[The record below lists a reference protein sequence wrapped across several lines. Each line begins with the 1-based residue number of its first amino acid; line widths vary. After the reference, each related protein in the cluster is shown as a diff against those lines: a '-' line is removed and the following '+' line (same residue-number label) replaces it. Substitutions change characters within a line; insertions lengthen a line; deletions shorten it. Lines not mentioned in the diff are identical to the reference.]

1 MGSDFLKKM
10 VYSINIIKKIYQKG
24 RKSRWDLTVCGIDF
38 YHLMNWLII
47 YSFFGWVWETC
58 YVSVK
63 SGKFVNRGFIN
74 GPLCTIYGFGAVSVY
89 VILKPFSDNLL
100 YLYLG
105 GVVVATAL
113 EYVTAVLMES
123 IFHTSWWDYSDNKFN
138 FQGRICL
145 GASLGWG
152 AFTVI
157 LFKVLHPLVESIVIL
172 YPVYV
177 GEIGIC
183 VIGVG
188 YVVDFAFS
196 AAAAFRIHE
205 KLPVIEAAMEQAK
218 GEMLVK
224 MHEKIAS
231 VGFAKEATLESVKER
246 LGDVEVLKEMEQKR
260 AAITAEISAELQKRK
275 EAMAAKVGH
284 NMQRFVKAYPNLN
297 RGYKL
302 HNLKNLRN
310 KKEK

>member
-1 MGSDFLKKM
+1 M
-10 VYSINIIKKIYQKG
+10 
-24 RKSRWDLTVCGIDF
+24 WDLTVCGIDF

-47 YSFFGWVWETC
+47 YSFFGWAWETC

-89 VILKPFSDNLL
+89 VILRPFSDNLL

-188 YVVDFAFS
+188 YVVDFVFS

-275 EAMAAKVGH
+275 EAMAAKVCH

>member
-1 MGSDFLKKM
+1 M
-10 VYSINIIKKIYQKG
+10 
-24 RKSRWDLTVCGIDF
+24 WDLTVCGIDF

-89 VILKPFSDNLL
+89 VILRPFSDNLL

-188 YVVDFAFS
+188 YVVDFVFS

-302 HNLKNLRN
+302 HNLKKLRN
-310 KKEK
+310 RKEK

>member
-1 MGSDFLKKM
+1 M
-10 VYSINIIKKIYQKG
+10 
-24 RKSRWDLTVCGIDF
+24 WDLTVCGIDF

-89 VILKPFSDNLL
+89 VILRPFSDNLL

-138 FQGRICL
+138 FQGRICV

-297 RGYKL
+297 RGYNL

>member
-1 MGSDFLKKM
+1 MW
-10 VYSINIIKKIYQKG
+10 N
-24 RKSRWDLTVCGIDF
+24 LTVCGIDF

-58 YVSVK
+58 YVSIK

-89 VILKPFSDNLL
+89 VILRPFSDNLL

-302 HNLKNLRN
+302 HSLKNLRN

>member
-1 MGSDFLKKM
+1 MW
-10 VYSINIIKKIYQKG
+10 N
-24 RKSRWDLTVCGIDF
+24 LTVCGIDF

-157 LFKVLHPLVESIVIL
+157 LFKVLHPFVESIVIL

-275 EAMAAKVGH
+275 EAMASKVGH

-302 HNLKNLRN
+302 RNLKNLRN

>member
-1 MGSDFLKKM
+1 MW
-10 VYSINIIKKIYQKG
+10 N
-24 RKSRWDLTVCGIDF
+24 LTVCGIDF

-89 VILKPFSDNLL
+89 MILRPFSDNLL

-157 LFKVLHPLVESIVIL
+157 LFKVLHPFVESIVIL

>member
-1 MGSDFLKKM
+1 M
-10 VYSINIIKKIYQKG
+10 
-24 RKSRWDLTVCGIDF
+24 WDLTVCGIDF

-89 VILKPFSDNLL
+89 VILRPFSDNLL

-105 GVVVATAL
+105 GVLVATAL

>member
-1 MGSDFLKKM
+1 MW
-10 VYSINIIKKIYQKG
+10 N
-24 RKSRWDLTVCGIDF
+24 LTVCGIDF

-89 VILKPFSDNLL
+89 VILRPFSDNLL

-138 FQGRICL
+138 FKGRICL

-152 AFTVI
+152 VFTVI

>member
-1 MGSDFLKKM
+1 M
-10 VYSINIIKKIYQKG
+10 
-24 RKSRWDLTVCGIDF
+24 WDLTVCGIDF

-89 VILKPFSDNLL
+89 VILRPFSDNLL

-260 AAITAEISAELQKRK
+260 AAIAAEISAELQKRK

-302 HNLKNLRN
+302 HNLKNIRN

>member
-1 MGSDFLKKM
+1 M
-10 VYSINIIKKIYQKG
+10 
-24 RKSRWDLTVCGIDF
+24 WDLTVCGIDF

-89 VILKPFSDNLL
+89 VILRPFSDNLL

-188 YVVDFAFS
+188 YVVDFVFS

-275 EAMAAKVGH
+275 VAMAAKVGH

>member
-1 MGSDFLKKM
+1 MW
-10 VYSINIIKKIYQKG
+10 N
-24 RKSRWDLTVCGIDF
+24 LTVCGIDF

-89 VILKPFSDNLL
+89 MILRPFSDNLL

-172 YPVYV
+172 YPVDV

-302 HNLKNLRN
+302 HSLKNLRN

>member
-1 MGSDFLKKM
+1 M
-10 VYSINIIKKIYQKG
+10 
-24 RKSRWDLTVCGIDF
+24 WDLTVCGIDF

-89 VILKPFSDNLL
+89 VILRPFSDNLL

>member
-1 MGSDFLKKM
+1 MW
-10 VYSINIIKKIYQKG
+10 N
-24 RKSRWDLTVCGIDF
+24 LTVCGIDF

-157 LFKVLHPLVESIVIL
+157 LFKVLHPIVESIVIL

>member
-1 MGSDFLKKM
+1 M
-10 VYSINIIKKIYQKG
+10 
-24 RKSRWDLTVCGIDF
+24 WDLTVCGIDF

-63 SGKFVNRGFIN
+63 SGKFVNRGLTK

-89 VILKPFSDNLL
+89 VILRPFSDNLL

-177 GEIGIC
+177 GEIGTC

-188 YVVDFAFS
+188 YVVDFVFS

>member
-1 MGSDFLKKM
+1 MW
-10 VYSINIIKKIYQKG
+10 N
-24 RKSRWDLTVCGIDF
+24 LTVCGIDF

-89 VILKPFSDNLL
+89 VILRPFSDNLL

-183 VIGVG
+183 VIGIG

-302 HNLKNLRN
+302 HNLKNIRN

>member
-1 MGSDFLKKM
+1 MW
-10 VYSINIIKKIYQKG
+10 N
-24 RKSRWDLTVCGIDF
+24 LTVCGIDF
-38 YHLMNWLII
+38 YHFMNWLII

-89 VILKPFSDNLL
+89 MILRPFSDNLL

-157 LFKVLHPLVESIVIL
+157 LFKVLHPFVESIVIL

>member
-1 MGSDFLKKM
+1 MW
-10 VYSINIIKKIYQKG
+10 N
-24 RKSRWDLTVCGIDF
+24 LTVCGIDF

-89 VILKPFSDNLL
+89 MILRPFSDNLL

-123 IFHTSWWDYSDNKFN
+123 VFHTSWWDYSDNKFN

-157 LFKVLHPLVESIVIL
+157 LFKVLHPFVESIVIL

>member
-1 MGSDFLKKM
+1 MW
-10 VYSINIIKKIYQKG
+10 N
-24 RKSRWDLTVCGIDF
+24 LTVCGIDF

-89 VILKPFSDNLL
+89 MILRPFSDNLL

-157 LFKVLHPLVESIVIL
+157 LFKVLHPFVESIVIL

-275 EAMAAKVGH
+275 EAMASKVGH

>member
-1 MGSDFLKKM
+1 M
-10 VYSINIIKKIYQKG
+10 
-24 RKSRWDLTVCGIDF
+24 WDLTVCGIDF

-89 VILKPFSDNLL
+89 VILRPFSDNLL

-188 YVVDFAFS
+188 YVVDFVFS

-275 EAMAAKVGH
+275 GAMAAKVGH

>member
-1 MGSDFLKKM
+1 M
-10 VYSINIIKKIYQKG
+10 
-24 RKSRWDLTVCGIDF
+24 WDLTVCGIDF

-89 VILKPFSDNLL
+89 VILRPFSDNLL

-105 GVVVATAL
+105 GVLVATAL

-123 IFHTSWWDYSDNKFN
+123 IFHTSWWDYSDNKSN

>member
-10 VYSINIIKKIYQKG
+10 VYSIIKKYISEG
-24 RKSRWDLTVCGIDF
+24 RKSMWNLTVCGIDF

-89 VILKPFSDNLL
+89 MILRPFSDNLL

>member
-1 MGSDFLKKM
+1 MW
-10 VYSINIIKKIYQKG
+10 N
-24 RKSRWDLTVCGIDF
+24 LTVCGIDF

-89 VILKPFSDNLL
+89 MILRPFSDNLL

-105 GVVVATAL
+105 GIVVATAL

-157 LFKVLHPLVESIVIL
+157 LFKVLHPFVESIVIL

>member
-1 MGSDFLKKM
+1 M
-10 VYSINIIKKIYQKG
+10 
-24 RKSRWDLTVCGIDF
+24 WDLTVCGIDF

-89 VILKPFSDNLL
+89 VLLKPFSDNLL
-100 YLYLG
+100 YLYLR

-183 VIGVG
+183 VIGIG

-260 AAITAEISAELQKRK
+260 AAIAAEISTELQKRK

-302 HNLKNLRN
+302 HNLKNIRN

>member
-1 MGSDFLKKM
+1 MW
-10 VYSINIIKKIYQKG
+10 N
-24 RKSRWDLTVCGIDF
+24 LTVCGIDF

-89 VILKPFSDNLL
+89 MILRPFSDNLL

-302 HNLKNLRN
+302 HSLKNLRN

>member
-1 MGSDFLKKM
+1 MYRI
-10 VYSINIIKKIYQKG
+10 VRIYKE
-24 RKSRWDLTVCGIDF
+24 KEKPMWDLAINGVDF
-38 YHLMNWLII
+38 YHIANWFYI
-47 YSFFGWVWETC
+47 YSFLGWLWETC
-58 YVSVK
+58 YVSVRK
-63 SGKFVNRGFIN
+63 GKLINRGFIN
-74 GPLCTIYGFGAVSVY
+74 GPLCTIYGCGALAVY
-89 VILKPFSDNLL
+89 LILLPISDNLL
-100 YLYLG
+100 LLFVG

-113 EYVTAVLMES
+113 EYVTAVLMEN

-302 HNLKNLRN
+302 HSLKNLRN

>member
-1 MGSDFLKKM
+1 MW
-10 VYSINIIKKIYQKG
+10 N
-24 RKSRWDLTVCGIDF
+24 LTVCGIDF

-89 VILKPFSDNLL
+89 VILRPFSDNLL

-123 IFHTSWWDYSDNKFN
+123 IFHTSWWDYSDNKYN

>member
-1 MGSDFLKKM
+1 M
-10 VYSINIIKKIYQKG
+10 
-24 RKSRWDLTVCGIDF
+24 WDLTVCGIDF

-89 VILKPFSDNLL
+89 VILRPFSDNLL

-196 AAAAFRIHE
+196 AAAAFHIHE

-246 LGDVEVLKEMEQKR
+246 LEDVEVLKEMEQKR

>member
-1 MGSDFLKKM
+1 M
-10 VYSINIIKKIYQKG
+10 
-24 RKSRWDLTVCGIDF
+24 WDLTVCGIDF

-89 VILKPFSDNLL
+89 VILRPFSDNLL

-188 YVVDFAFS
+188 YVVDFVFS

-275 EAMAAKVGH
+275 ESMAAKVGH

>member
-1 MGSDFLKKM
+1 M
-10 VYSINIIKKIYQKG
+10 
-24 RKSRWDLTVCGIDF
+24 WDLTVCGIDF

-89 VILKPFSDNLL
+89 VILRPFSDNLL

-188 YVVDFAFS
+188 YVVDFVFS

-231 VGFAKEATLESVKER
+231 VGFAKEATLESVKEC

>member
-1 MGSDFLKKM
+1 M
-10 VYSINIIKKIYQKG
+10 
-24 RKSRWDLTVCGIDF
+24 WDLTVCGIDF

-89 VILKPFSDNLL
+89 MILRPFSDNLL

-188 YVVDFAFS
+188 YVVDFVFS

>member
-1 MGSDFLKKM
+1 M
-10 VYSINIIKKIYQKG
+10 
-24 RKSRWDLTVCGIDF
+24 WDLTVCGIDF

-89 VILKPFSDNLL
+89 VILRPFSDNLL

-196 AAAAFRIHE
+196 AATAFRIHE

-284 NMQRFVKAYPNLN
+284 NMQRFVKAYPNLT

-310 KKEK
+310 KIEK

>member
-1 MGSDFLKKM
+1 MW
-10 VYSINIIKKIYQKG
+10 N
-24 RKSRWDLTVCGIDF
+24 LTVCGIDF

-47 YSFFGWVWETC
+47 YSFFGWIWETC

-89 VILKPFSDNLL
+89 VILRPFSDNLL

-196 AAAAFRIHE
+196 AAAAFHIHE

>member
-1 MGSDFLKKM
+1 M
-10 VYSINIIKKIYQKG
+10 
-24 RKSRWDLTVCGIDF
+24 WDLTVCGIDF

-89 VILKPFSDNLL
+89 VILRPFSDNLL
-100 YLYLG
+100 SLYLG

-302 HNLKNLRN
+302 HNLKNLIN